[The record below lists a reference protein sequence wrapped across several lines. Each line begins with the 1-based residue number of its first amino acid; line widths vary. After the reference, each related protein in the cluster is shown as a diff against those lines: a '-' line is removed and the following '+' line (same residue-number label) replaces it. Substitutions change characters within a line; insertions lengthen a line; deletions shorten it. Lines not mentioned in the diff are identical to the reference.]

1 MTQRKATKNNN
12 KMKAVSI
19 SGSLRTNVGKKDA
32 IALRNAKQVPC
43 VLYGGKEQVHF
54 AVPDDAANTLIYT
67 PEVQTVDL
75 NISGKKYSAILQE
88 AQYHALTDDLIHV
101 DFLEIIAGKHVTM
114 NIPVKTTG
122 TSPGVRAG
130 GKLIKKLKTLK
141 VKGPVEKMPDNIN
154 IAIDTLEI
162 GQGVRVEDIKLDGL
176 TLLNA
181 ENVTVV
187 SVQVTR
193 AAVASADEA
202 AKAATP
208 AKAAAPAAAKAAAPA
223 AGANPAAAAKP
234 AAKK

>member
-1 MTQRKATKNNN
+1 
-12 KMKAVSI
+12 MKSVSI

-32 IALRNAKQVPC
+32 TALRNANQVPC

-54 AVPDDAANTLIYT
+54 AVAGPEFKNLIYT

-88 AQYHALTDDLIHV
+88 AQFHALTDNLVHV
-101 DFLEIIAGKHVTM
+101 DFLEIVAGKAVTM

-130 GKLIKKLKTLK
+130 GKLLKKLKTLK
-141 VKGPVEKMPDNIN
+141 VKGPVEKMPDTIDV
-154 IAIDTLEI
+154 AIDKLEI
-162 GQGVRVEDIKLDGL
+162 GQGVRVGDIKLDGL

-181 ENVTVV
+181 ESVTVV
-187 SVQVTR
+187 SVQITR
-193 AAVASADEA
+193 AAAAGADEA
-202 AKAATP
+202 AKAA
-208 AKAAAPAAAKAAAPA
+208 AAPAAKAAAPA
-223 AGANPAAAAKP
+223 PAAGAAKAPAAAGAAKP

>member
-1 MTQRKATKNNN
+1 
-12 KMKAVSI
+12 MKAVSI
-19 SGSLRTNVGKKDA
+19 SGSLRANVGKKDA
-32 IALRNAKQVPC
+32 SALRNANQVPC

-54 AVPDDAANTLIYT
+54 AVSAPEFKNLIYT

-75 NISGKKYSAILQE
+75 NISGKKYNAILQE
-88 AQYHALTDDLIHV
+88 AQFHALTDNLLHV
-101 DFLEIIAGKHVTM
+101 DFLEIVAGKPVTM

-130 GKLIKKLKTLK
+130 GKLLKKLKTLK
-141 VKGPVEKMPDNIN
+141 VKGPVEKMPDTID
-154 IAIDTLEI
+154 IAIDSLEI
-162 GQGVRVEDIKLDGL
+162 GQGVRVGDIKLEGL

-181 ENVTVV
+181 ESVTVV

-202 AKAATP
+202 AKAAAP
-208 AKAAAPAAAKAAAPA
+208 AKAATPA
-223 AGANPAAAAKP
+223 AGAAKPAAAAAAKP

>member
-1 MTQRKATKNNN
+1 
-12 KMKAVSI
+12 MKSVSI

-32 IALRNAKQVPC
+32 TALRNANQVPC

-54 AVPDDAANTLIYT
+54 AVATPEFKSLIYT
-67 PEVQTVDL
+67 PEVHTVNLD
-75 NISGKKYSAILQE
+75 ISGKKYNAILQE
-88 AQYHALTDDLIHV
+88 AQFHTLTDSLIHV
-101 DFLEIIAGKHVTM
+101 DFLEIVEGKPVTM

-130 GKLIKKLKTLK
+130 GKLVKKLKTLK
-141 VKGPVEKMPDNIN
+141 VKGPVEKMPDSIE
-154 IAIDTLEI
+154 IAIDSLEI
-162 GQGVRVEDIKLDGL
+162 GQGVRVSDIKLDGL

-181 ENVTVV
+181 ENITVI

-202 AKAATP
+202 AKAAAPAKTD
-208 AKAAAPAAAKAAAPA
+208 AKAAP
-223 AGANPAAAAKP
+223 AAAKP